1 MSRSKLL
8 KRRAEIRLFDA
19 SCIVHR
25 ASIMIALIVSVL
37 VTPLA
42 IQFGKQRQSLLKAL
56 AVVVTLINVLWVPL
70 EFDPDCHIRNCG
82 IFFIIGWLA
91 TFKTI
96 GCAFGRGPLCADGMT
111 LLGTYVTYALPIN
124 PADALPS
131 AGTGPKERKSTVTYT
146 WDAVRHLVLLIGG
159 TGLSHR
165 LQRLPYGPT
174 GAVHMLASDLADAV
188 NLYAFIA
195 VIMNVASVFMST
207 RGERMLGFSD
217 IMAHCDR
224 PWLATSFGEFWA
236 RRWNVNTSYALRYL
250 CYDPICEGSMVKRPA
265 PPKRRRCSGV
275 RRVIAV
281 ATTFAVS
288 GLVHECF
295 IYWLRG
301 VHSGHGRWFLF
312 FFLQTP
318 LIVVVDPWLK
328 SLKRTTG
335 PWLALALTVC
345 GQLVMAHYLF
355 FVPVFQLGITDD
367 IHSGVKHGIRMLLS
381 ESLFQVVYP

>member
-1 MSRSKLL
+1 
-8 KRRAEIRLFDA
+8 
-19 SCIVHR
+19 
-25 ASIMIALIVSVL
+25 
-37 VTPLA
+37 
-42 IQFGKQRQSLLKAL
+42 
-56 AVVVTLINVLWVPL
+56 
-70 EFDPDCHIRNCG
+70 
-82 IFFIIGWLA
+82 
-91 TFKTI
+91 
-96 GCAFGRGPLCADGMT
+96 
-111 LLGTYVTYALPIN
+111 
-124 PADALPS
+124 
-131 AGTGPKERKSTVTYT
+131 
-146 WDAVRHLVLLIGG
+146 
-159 TGLSHR
+159 
-165 LQRLPYGPT
+165 
-174 GAVHMLASDLADAV
+174 
-188 NLYAFIA
+188 
-195 VIMNVASVFMST
+195 
-207 RGERMLGFSD
+207 
-217 IMAHCDR
+217 
-224 PWLATSFGEFWA
+224 
-236 RRWNVNTSYALRYL
+236 
-250 CYDPICEGSMVKRPA
+250 MVKRPA

-281 ATTFAVS
+281 ATTFALS
-288 GLVHECF
+288 GLAHECF